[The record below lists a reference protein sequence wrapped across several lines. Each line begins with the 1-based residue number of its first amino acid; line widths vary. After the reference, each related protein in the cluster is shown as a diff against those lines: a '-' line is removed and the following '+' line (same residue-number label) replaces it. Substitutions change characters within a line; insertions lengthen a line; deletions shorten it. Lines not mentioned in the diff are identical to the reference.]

1 MNGRNNMDFLI
12 YFAIIILVPIWA
24 QFKVKGTYNKYSR
37 VPASSHMRGA
47 EVARRILDSNG
58 LYNVNVEETRGHL
71 TDHYDP
77 RSKTVRLSS
86 QNFHG
91 HSVAAAAI
99 AAHEVGHAIQD
110 QQDYAFLRVRHSLV
124 PIASIGSN
132 FSWVLIMV
140 GIFAELSGL
149 LLLGII
155 FMAVAVLFQV
165 VTLPVEFNASNRAM
179 DQVVSLGV
187 IRNDEERET
196 KKVLNAA
203 ALTYVAAAAVAVLE
217 LLRLIM
223 IFTGMQRQD

>member
-1 MNGRNNMDFLI
+1 MGFLV
-12 YFAIIILVPIWA
+12 YFALIVLIPIWA
-24 QFKVKGTYNKYSR
+24 QIKVKGAYSKYSR
-37 VPASSHMRGA
+37 IPSSSYMRGA

-58 LYNVNVEETRGHL
+58 LQHIDVVETRGHL

-86 QNFHG
+86 ANFHG
-91 HSVAAAAI
+91 NSLAAAAI

-110 QQDYAFLRVRHSLV
+110 SQDYAALRIRHSLV
-124 PIASIGSN
+124 PVANIGSN
-132 FSWVLIMV
+132 FSWVLIMI
-140 GIFAELSGL
+140 GLLAHISGL

-155 FMAVAVLFQV
+155 FMAAAVLFQL

-179 DQVVSLGV
+179 EQVVSLGI

-196 KKVLNAA
+196 RKVLSAA

-217 LLRLIM
+217 LLRLVLV
-223 IFTGMQRQD
+223 FTGMQRNE

>member
-58 LYNVNVEETRGHL
+58 LHNVNVEETRGHL

-77 RSKTVRLSS
+77 RTKTVRLSS

-99 AAHEVGHAIQD
+99 AAHEVGHAMQD

-155 FMAVAVLFQV
+155 FMAAAVLFQV